1 MTEGVLMP
9 TKKCRLEASTPAARQ
24 VAMAWVFPQGM
35 GVILIELKYLGL
47 PSWQPHFEEE
57 INRLDENLVKSNR
70 AVP

>member
-1 MTEGVLMP
+1 MTEGVLVPAM
-9 TKKCRLEASTPAARQ
+9 KCRPGASTPAARQ
-24 VAMAWVFPQGM
+24 VAIEWIFPLGM